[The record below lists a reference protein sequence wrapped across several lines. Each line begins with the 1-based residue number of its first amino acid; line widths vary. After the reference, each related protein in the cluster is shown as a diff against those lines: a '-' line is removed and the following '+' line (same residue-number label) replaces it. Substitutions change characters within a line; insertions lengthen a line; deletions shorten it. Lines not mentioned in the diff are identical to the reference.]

1 MNCLTA
7 TPKPHIFSHCYFLA
21 TEQII
26 QLMKD
31 RISISISSIN
41 GTKHF
46 SIGKIF
52 KRNAV
57 IGLWLV
63 LFSVLITAAVI
74 NYLLHTVEQTK
85 SEQQLLTSQT
95 DALQQQLAQL
105 NAARETL
112 EHELT
117 LKQDQMLQ
125 VSQRLGEIEQ
135 NLGLDQGIEQNLESR
150 LDIATVNASAR
161 MAMLQLVP
169 NGSPLDFDKRSSR
182 YGVRTHPILG
192 KRQHHNGIDLT
203 APKGTDIYAPAD
215 GVVEVVRRS
224 NSGYGNLLKIR
235 HAFGFATL
243 YAHLS
248 DFNVAS
254 GTFVHKGQLI
264 AKAGNTGS
272 STAPHLHYE
281 IHFLDRSLN
290 PQHFMEWDSGNF
302 DLLFEKE
309 RSIKWDSLVTMLQ
322 TKASTQL
329 QLSSLRDASLTA
341 TAE

>member
-1 MNCLTA
+1 
-7 TPKPHIFSHCYFLA
+7 
-21 TEQII
+21 
-26 QLMKD
+26 MKD
-31 RISISISSIN
+31 RIVISVSSIN

-46 SIGKIF
+46 NISKIF

-63 LFSVLITAAVI
+63 LFTVLITAAVI
-74 NYLLHTVEQTK
+74 NYLMHTIESSRT
-85 SEQQLLTSQT
+85 EQQLLTEQT
-95 DALQQQLAQL
+95 TALQDQL
-105 NAARETL
+105 NQLMIARQTL

-117 LKQDQMLQ
+117 LKQDEMAQ
-125 VSQRLGEIEQ
+125 VNDRLGEIELS
-135 NLGLDQGIEQNLESR
+135 LGLEHAKDQNLEAR
-150 LDIATVNASAR
+150 LDIATVTSSAR

-169 NGSPLDFDKRSSR
+169 NGSPLDFNKRSSR

-192 KRQHHNGIDLT
+192 KRLHHNGVDLT
-203 APKGTDIYAPAD
+203 APKGTAIYAPAD

-224 NSGYGNLLKIR
+224 SSGYGNLLKIR

-243 YAHLS
+243 YAHLN

-264 AKAGNTGS
+264 ATAGSTGS

-281 IHFLDRSLN
+281 IHFLERSLN

-322 TKASTQL
+322 TKASSQL
-329 QLSSLRDASLTA
+329 QLSSLKDVSSTA
-341 TAE
+341 VAE

>member
-1 MNCLTA
+1 
-7 TPKPHIFSHCYFLA
+7 
-21 TEQII
+21 
-26 QLMKD
+26 MKD
-31 RISISISSIN
+31 RITISISSVN
-41 GTKHF
+41 GTRHF
-46 SIGKIF
+46 NIGKIF

-57 IGLWLV
+57 IGLWLI

-74 NYLLHTVEQTK
+74 NYLMHTVEQAK
-85 SEQQLLTSQT
+85 SEQQLLTEQT
-95 DALQQQLAQL
+95 AVLQEQLAQL
-105 NAARETL
+105 AAARQTL

-117 LKQDQMLQ
+117 LKQDEMTQ
-125 VSQRLGEIEQ
+125 VTQRLGEIELS
-135 NLGLDQGIEQNLESR
+135 LGLEQDLDQNFEAR
-150 LDIATVNASAR
+150 LDIATVTSSAR

-169 NGSPLDFDKRSSR
+169 NGSPLDFNKRSSR

-203 APKGTDIYAPAD
+203 APKGTAIYAPAD

-243 YAHLS
+243 YAHL
-248 DFNVAS
+248 DNFNVAS

-264 AKAGNTGS
+264 ATAGNTGS

-329 QLSSLRDASLTA
+329 QLSSLRDISATTA
-341 TAE
+341 VAE

>member
-1 MNCLTA
+1 
-7 TPKPHIFSHCYFLA
+7 
-21 TEQII
+21 
-26 QLMKD
+26 MKD
-31 RISISISSIN
+31 RITISISSVN
-41 GTKHF
+41 GTRHF
-46 SIGKIF
+46 NIGKIF

-57 IGLWLV
+57 IGLWLL
-63 LFSVLITAAVI
+63 LFSMLVTAAVI
-74 NYLLHTVEQTK
+74 NYLLHTVDQAK
-85 SEQQLLTSQT
+85 SQQALLTQQT
-95 DALQQQLAQL
+95 SALQEQLTQL
-105 NAARETL
+105 TAARQTL
-112 EHELT
+112 EQELT
-117 LKQDQMLQ
+117 LKQDEMTL
-125 VSQRLGEIEQ
+125 VTQRLGEIELS
-135 NLGLDQGIEQNLESR
+135 LGLEHDLNQNFENR
-150 LDIATVNASAR
+150 LDIATVTSSAR

-169 NGSPLDFDKRSSR
+169 NGSPLEFDKRSSR
-182 YGVRTHPILG
+182 YGPRIHPIQG
-192 KRQHHNGIDLT
+192 KRKHHNGVDLT
-203 APKGTDIYAPAD
+203 APKGTAIFAPAD

-243 YAHLS
+243 YAHLD

-254 GTFVHKGQLI
+254 GTFVHKGQQI
-264 AKAGNTGS
+264 ATAGNTGS

-329 QLSSLRDASLTA
+329 QLSSLRDVASTD